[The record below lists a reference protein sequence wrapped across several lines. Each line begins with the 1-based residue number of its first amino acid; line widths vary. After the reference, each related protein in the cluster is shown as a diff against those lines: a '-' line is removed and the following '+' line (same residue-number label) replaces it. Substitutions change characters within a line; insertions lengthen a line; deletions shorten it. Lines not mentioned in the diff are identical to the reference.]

1 MEAEGN
7 LSDDSPPEVG
17 LPLPCS
23 LDPLE
28 ETFDEINK
36 DLTVDPPPLE
46 YPATLDGPS
55 AKTATKRAWVE
66 EVDDDVPAAKKS
78 ATGRW
83 AENFPRPAGTLKGHG
98 LTSFQRYQNAQEANS
113 DSPWALFK
121 TKDDWELARWL
132 TTSGVSQ
139 TKINEFLKLGMVRSL
154 R

>member
-28 ETFDEINK
+28 ETFDKINE

-46 YPATLDGPS
+46 YPATPDGPS

-66 EVDDDVPAAKKS
+66 EVNDDVPAAKS
-78 ATGRW
+78 W
-83 AENFPRPAGTLKGHG
+83 QLVAGQKI
-98 LTSFQRYQNAQEANS
+98 SQDQQE
-113 DSPWALFK
+113 
-121 TKDDWELARWL
+121 
-132 TTSGVSQ
+132 
-139 TKINEFLKLGMVRSL
+139 L
-154 R
+154 RRDVV